1 MSETFNDDPLD
12 TFDADLY
19 EELLT
24 KSIEGTIL
32 ETEMQKLSNLIT
44 LSLRYPE
51 IAKFVE
57 DKLIGRKSVQGD

>member
-1 MSETFNDDPLD
+1 MSETFNDNPLE

-19 EELLT
+19 KKLLI

-44 LSLRYPE
+44 LSLKYPE
-51 IAKFVE
+51 IAKLVE
-57 DKLIGRKSVQGD
+57 DKLIGGKSIQDD